1 MCLCVTHSFHGI
13 RFVVGVSTDN
23 RILTNADWNH
33 SLAYRRP
40 AWGET
45 AGLAHPGRG
54 ASSPYFD
61 VTLSATEKI
70 PAGMEIFINYGDN
83 WNSEEEKD
91 DKSNEELL
99 LEDHSKIDETIDKM
113 IAFFEKHQ
121 EALDPQ
127 SKEDIYKFLIQDV
140 LYAAAG
146 KKKGKLISSLL
157 PETADELKEVK
168 ENGGAMKLSF
178 PNVMRSR
185 SWLEKYGICM
195 DNIRPGPSTIPHAG
209 RGAFATRPIKAGTTV
224 APLPLIHLA
233 DSEILKMYPL
243 VRMEDEEKE
252 EYFVREAKSQPTGT
266 QLLLNYC
273 LGHPDSRLLFF
284 PSGAGFGF
292 VNHSPE
298 PNAKLVW
305 SDHPNNKLHWLDLKP
320 KLLHREE
327 NEHLGLMMEVVATKD
342 IAEGEEITI
351 NYGPEWVAAWN
362 EHVTKWQALSDSGAV
377 GSWSLRSLDYNNMFL
392 DKPFPLNEEEHPEN
406 LMIKCFLVVKRPEGE
421 SPVNSEGD
429 KVRIWADTDRTIRS
443 ENLFDCFLSEVQE
456 VTTDGKRSWNYTVQ
470 WDGKSGTTWVKH
482 VPQKAIIF
490 VDKPGT
496 SDQHM
501 ADSFRHYIG
510 IPDDIFP
517 KGPWRNINEVEQYEE
532 EVEDENVNDQD
543 FEDEE
548 VEG

>member
-1 MCLCVTHSFHGI
+1 MVFGVVCVCI
-13 RFVVGVSTDN
+13 DN
-23 RILTNADWNH
+23 PKLTNADWNH
-33 SLAYRRP
+33 TLAYRRL

-45 AGLAHPGRG
+45 AGLSHPGRG

-83 WNSEEEKD
+83 WNPEEE
-91 DKSNEELL
+91 DKSEEELL
-99 LEDHSKIDETIDKM
+99 LEDHPKIDETIDKM

-121 EALDPQ
+121 EELDPE
-127 SKEDIYKFLIQDV
+127 SKQAIYKFLIQDV

-146 KKKGKLISSLL
+146 KKKGKLISSLM
-157 PETADELKEVK
+157 PETPDELKEVQ

-178 PNVMRSR
+178 PKNMRTLP
-185 SWLEKYGICM
+185 WLEKHGICM

-209 RGAFATRPIKAGTTV
+209 RGAFATRSIKAGTTV
-224 APLPLIHLA
+224 APVPLIHLA
-233 DSEILKMYPL
+233 DSEIMKMYPL
-243 VRMEDEEKE
+243 VSMKDEENE
-252 EYFVREAKSQPTGT
+252 EYFVRQEKSQPIGS

-284 PSGAGFGF
+284 PTGAGFSF

-320 KLLHREE
+320 MLLHREE
-327 NEHLGLMMEVVATKD
+327 NEHLGLMMEVIATKD

-362 EHVTKWQALSDSGAV
+362 THVAKWQTLADGGAAA
-377 GSWSLRSLDYNNMFL
+377 SWPLRSLDYNNMFL
-392 DKPFPLNEEEHPEN
+392 DKPIPLNVEEHPEN
-406 LMIKCFLVVKRPEGE
+406 LMIKCFLMVKRPEGE

-429 KVRIWADTDRTIRS
+429 KVRIWTETPITMKS
-443 ENLFDCFLSEVQE
+443 ENLFDCILSEVQE
-456 VTTDGKRSWNYTVQ
+456 VTTPEGERSWNYTIE
-470 WDGKSGTTWVKH
+470 WNGKSGTTWVKH
-482 VPQKAIIF
+482 VPQKAILF

-517 KGPWRNINEVEQYEE
+517 KGPWRNINEVGQYEE
-532 EVEDENVNDQD
+532 ESDDQAVNDHD
-543 FEDEE
+543 IDDEQ
-548 VEG
+548 